1 MMQKKDDEKGRRKL
15 TLEEALEATRSIFGT
30 KKPQDRLDEEVKVEG
45 EAKQEKLP
53 PGALLKIGATL
64 FGASDPEI
72 VAKRRKEL
80 QILDSLE
87 YPGGK
92 GMH

>member
-1 MMQKKDDEKGRRKL
+1 MKKDDDKKKAGQEEL
-15 TLEEALEATRSIFGT
+15 SLEG
-30 KKPQDRLDEEVKVEG
+30 
-45 EAKQEKLP
+45 
-53 PGALLKIGATL
+53 LLRIGATL
-64 FGASDPEI
+64 FDAPDPEK

-92 GMH
+92 RVH

>member
-1 MMQKKDDEKGRRKL
+1 MKKDGDKEKDQQ
-15 TLEEALEATRSIFGT
+15 EEISLG
-30 KKPQDRLDEEVKVEG
+30 D
-45 EAKQEKLP
+45 
-53 PGALLKIGATL
+53 LLKIGATL
-64 FGASDPEI
+64 FGAPDPKK

-92 GMH
+92 RVH